1 MPDMDGMELLEKIR
15 ASNAALPFILVTS
28 QGSERLAVRALMQG
42 AYNYLRKPFDNGE
55 LFYTVE
61 RAADRA
67 GLAVGNSTPR

>member
-15 ASNAALPFILVTS
+15 ASNAALLFILVTS
-28 QGSERLAVRALMQG
+28 QGWPCGRSCKVRIT
-42 AYNYLRKPFDNGE
+42 NYLRKPFDNGE